1 MGAFVYRLEHE
12 RERACASAC
21 GPASGRRNP
30 PGAVRDGRSGPHGP
44 HERAAPFYLL
54 ALLCSRLR
62 RFLHRSEQT
71 SRVSSTIRPLSSVW
85 ISATPA

>member
-30 PGAVRDGRSGPHGP
+30 PGAPCGMGAQAPKSCQGRRSLV
-44 HERAAPFYLL
+44 AAGF
-54 ALLCSRLR
+54 LCVQRT
-62 RFLHRSEQT
+62 RS
-71 SRVSSTIRPLSSVW
+71 PL
-85 ISATPA
+85 T